1 MTDKQFEAIESI
13 MDNFDFDKVQKV
25 MEFLNWKWVSTENGI
40 PSVQELRSQARRL
53 IKEAIEEKVRI
64 ATGGFRVDYFYEDE
78 GYVELSFIVD
88 QWSSEI

>member
-64 ATGGFRVDYFYEDE
+64 ATGGFRVDYFSEDG